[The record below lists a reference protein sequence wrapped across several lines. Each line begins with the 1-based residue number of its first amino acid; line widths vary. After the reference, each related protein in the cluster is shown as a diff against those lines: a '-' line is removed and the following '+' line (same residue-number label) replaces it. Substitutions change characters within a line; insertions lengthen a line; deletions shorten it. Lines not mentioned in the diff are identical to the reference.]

1 MILYNYIQYAFRVQQ
16 KECANWRV
24 WGYSNRRSIFFFVI
38 KNKLFS
44 MVIQYLQGFTNTEC
58 VGSRYSWLYGRCC
71 SSCIIVRE
79 YVPPSLLRRSAG
91 GHAFFYWKVT
101 QKILNC
107 EWIFCP
113 RWGPYAPVQVW
124 DVCTCSVSRAGW
136 WNSNMRLMRASLGT
150 ERPKATPSFAST
162 GVHSSR
168 LFRC

>member
-1 MILYNYIQYAFRVQQ
+1 MHDDMILYNYIQYAFRVQQ

-91 GHAFFYWKVT
+91 GHAFFFYWKVT
-101 QKILNC
+101 QKNPELRMNIL
-107 EWIFCP
+107 P
-113 RWGPYAPVQVW
+113 
-124 DVCTCSVSRAGW
+124 S
-136 WNSNMRLMRASLGT
+136 MRSIRTSSSLGCLYVL
-150 ERPKATPSFAST
+150 
-162 GVHSSR
+162 GVSSR
-168 LFRC
+168 MVKFEHETHAC